1 MDSIEE
7 KLGTEDGHVLNAGV
21 YTNFPFKPKKSCSS
35 TFFLKKFTHGG

>member
-21 YTNFPFKPKKSCSS
+21 YTNFPFKPKN
-35 TFFLKKFTHGG
+35 TTDMTIQT